1 MLLAYGTSSSEAEEV
16 LETSSSLKTSATQRG
31 FMDWLLLFPL
41 VVFVWDAWESFVE
54 KYWGKADK
62 LHQLFTFAIT
72 LILSAVS
79 LCVCEQKKRSL
90 GRILPFHSKIVG
102 FLGILCTT
110 STWCAL
116 EKIVEILFPAGSGGA
131 VYGALAFFNALLIVG
146 YEHKTKQDIFAG
158 LVDII

>member
-1 MLLAYGTSSSEAEEV
+1 MLLAYRTNPSSETEEVPEVSSSG
-16 LETSSSLKTSATQRG
+16 LKTSATQ
-31 FMDWLLLFPL
+31 WLLLFPL
-41 VVFVWDAWESFVE
+41 VVFVWDAWESLVE

-72 LILSAVS
+72 LILSGVS
-79 LCVCEQKKRSL
+79 LYVCEQTKRSHVA
-90 GRILPFHSKIVG
+90 RILPFHSKIVG

-116 EKIVEILFPAGSGGA
+116 EKSVEILFPAGSGTA
-131 VYGALAFFNALLIVG
+131 VYCSLAFFNALLIVG